1 MKYFIYKYVENNEIV
16 YIGQTIHL
24 QERISQHSR
33 ESNFINFNG
42 KIFYFTCNNR
52 TEMDAYEYFLI
63 NKYQP
68 KYNIQFKNKIEIIDF
83 SEPQW
88 VLFTQNCEQSSS
100 NNPTQHKTITATEVG
115 EEEYISIK
123 EFAELNNITPQ
134 AIYKPNSKYHP
145 YIKYSP
151 ELKKRVISKR
161 VLEQINKDYPP
172 IIETNLGLK
181 DACAVESNNEL
192 ILQNIIK
199 EQKQE
204 IEFLKKIINS
214 LTTKE

>member
-1 MKYFIYKYVENNEIV
+1 MKYFIYKYVENNEII

-33 ESNFINFNG
+33 ELNFVNFNG
-42 KIFYFTCNNR
+42 KIFYFTCNNQ
-52 TEMDAYEYFLI
+52 TDMDAYEYFLI

-68 KYNIQFKNKIEIIDF
+68 KYNTRFKNKIEIIDF

-88 VLFTQNCEQSSS
+88 ILFTRNCEQSSN
-100 NNPTQHKTITATEVG
+100 NNPTQYKTITTTEIG
-115 EEEYISIK
+115 EEYISIK

-134 AIYKPNSKYHP
+134 AIYKPSSKYQP

-151 ELKKRVISKR
+151 ELKKRVISKKA
-161 VLEQINKDYPP
+161 LEQINKDYPP
-172 IIETNLGLK
+172 IIENKPSLK
-181 DACAVESNNEL
+181 NAYIVESNNEL
-192 ILQNIIK
+192 VLQNIIK

-214 LTTKE
+214 LTTKD